1 MPTIELDAQ
10 GVRAYVLG
18 SLHARG
24 SAHGDLAARA
34 RRALRWYREVVGRG
48 AQPVLF
54 SLVFDVGFLLLEGDS
69 FPFRSLVDLS
79 HWRPDEREVR
89 LAYEN
94 RLLNMLLRDPSVRR
108 ASEAIAKDAT
118 RDDLVARAIGLVLRP
133 LLEGEPDPGLPR
145 LNPVL
150 LRELEPKGHIE
161 PEVESAR
168 WTEIGGDPAST
179 HLSLLKRSVDRLIA
193 RLGDR
198 PTFAADDLSEVE
210 HWSAYKRAAQ
220 RLMGRRIAA
229 RAAALPPFDPRRA
242 RVQEDADQE
251 TELPDAGYYPE
262 GGFSEL
268 ANKGSLENLVPSEL
282 IYLGE
287 EAFAHKNAPDLF
299 AVRYLEHEAL
309 FYKRDSGQLQRVRRT
324 VHVAV
329 APDQGLRL
337 KLPWHPDALCIVL
350 YGLFVRLVEDLA
362 AVFPQDALRIEIHL
376 IAEGTGATE
385 RAREDQELLRVL
397 LRHEVA
403 RGTAAVS
410 VDTPDFDLRALGE
423 RARRVYGIA
432 VQSMELTP
440 SGLGAPA
447 VAAGAAAALPRL
459 VVLKVG
465 GEAPPEDLAHND
477 KRGRDAPPP
486 VVFLPTQGS
495 LEDALVRARDDLV
508 AEITG
513 TRAVLPS

>member
-1 MPTIELDAQ
+1 VPALELDAQ
-10 GVRAYVLG
+10 GLRAYVLG

-34 RRALRWYREVVGRG
+34 RRALRWFREVIGRG

-54 SLVFDVGFLLLEGDS
+54 SLVYDVGFLLLDTDA
-69 FPFRSLVDLS
+69 FPFRSLIDLPS
-79 HWRPDEREVR
+79 WPPEEREVR

-108 ASEAIAKDAT
+108 AGEAIAKDT
-118 RDDLVARAIGLVLRP
+118 SRDDLIARAIGLVLRP
-133 LLEGEPDPGLPR
+133 LIEGDADPGTPP

-150 LRELEPKGHIE
+150 IRELEPKGHIE
-161 PEVESAR
+161 PEMESAR
-168 WTEIGGDPAST
+168 WTEIAGEGSA
-179 HLSLLKRSVDRLIA
+179 HLTILKRSVDRLIS

-198 PTFAADDLSEVE
+198 ATFGPEDLAEIE

-220 RLMGRRIAA
+220 RLMGRRIVA
-229 RAAALPPFDPRRA
+229 RAAALPPFDARRA

-268 ANKGSLENLVPSEL
+268 TNKGTLENLVPSEL

-299 AVRYLEHEAL
+299 AVRYLEREAL

-324 VHVAV
+324 VHVAI

-362 AVFPQDALRIEIHL
+362 AVFPRDALMVEIHL
-376 IAEGTGATE
+376 IADGTQGNE
-385 RAREDQELLRVL
+385 RAKEDQELLRVL

-403 RGTAAVS
+403 RGMAAVS
-410 VDTPDFDLRALGE
+410 VDTPAFDLRTLGE
-423 RARRVYGIA
+423 RTRRVYGIS
-432 VQSMELTP
+432 VQSADLPATGLPETP
-440 SGLGAPA
+440 LVQAI
-447 VAAGAAAALPRL
+447 AGAAPRL
-459 VVLKVG
+459 VILKLG
-465 GEAPPEDLAHND
+465 GERPVDLPESGERKGREAPTPIVYVA
-477 KRGRDAPPP
+477 
-486 VVFLPTQGS
+486 TQGS
-495 LEDALVRARDDLV
+495 LDEALIHARDELV

-513 TRAVLPS
+513 TRAVTPG

>member
-1 MPTIELDAQ
+1 
-10 GVRAYVLG
+10 
-18 SLHARG
+18 
-24 SAHGDLAARA
+24 
-34 RRALRWYREVVGRG
+34 
-48 AQPVLF
+48 
-54 SLVFDVGFLLLEGDS
+54 
-69 FPFRSLVDLS
+69 
-79 HWRPDEREVR
+79 
-89 LAYEN
+89 
-94 RLLNMLLRDPSVRR
+94 
-108 ASEAIAKDAT
+108 
-118 RDDLVARAIGLVLRP
+118 
-133 LLEGEPDPGLPR
+133 
-145 LNPVL
+145 
-150 LRELEPKGHIE
+150 
-161 PEVESAR
+161 R
-168 WTEIGGDPAST
+168 WTELGGEPAS
-179 HLSLLKRSVDRLIA
+179 HLALLKRSVDRLLA

-198 PTFAADDLSEVE
+198 PTFAADDLAEIE

-268 ANKGSLENLVPSEL
+268 ANKGTLENLVPSEL

-287 EAFAHKNAPDLF
+287 EAFAHERAPDLF

-324 VHVAV
+324 VHIAI

-350 YGLFVRLVEDLA
+350 YGLCVRLVEDVA
-362 AVFPQDALRIEIHL
+362 AVFPRDALRVEIHL
-376 IAEGTGATE
+376 LADGTSATE

-403 RGTAAVS
+403 RGTAGVS
-410 VDTPDFDLRALGE
+410 VDTPAFSLRALGE
-423 RARRVYGIA
+423 RTRRVYGIA
-432 VQSMELTP
+432 VQSAELPP
-440 SGLGAPA
+440 SGLPDAAP
-447 VAAGAAAALPRL
+447 AALPGTALPRV
-459 VVLKVG
+459 VVLKIG
-465 GEAPPEDLAHND
+465 GEPPREDLAHRSDNWD
-477 KRGRDAPPP
+477 PAAPIRKPRDTEPP

-495 LEDALVRARDDLV
+495 LEDALVHARDDLV

-513 TRAVLPS
+513 TR

>member
-1 MPTIELDAQ
+1 MPPLDLDAAAL
-10 GVRAYVLG
+10 RAYVLG

-24 SAHGDLAARA
+24 SAHGDLASRA
-34 RRALRWYREVVGRG
+34 RRALRWYREVVARG
-48 AQPVLF
+48 GQPVLF
-54 SLVFDVGFLLLEGDS
+54 SLVYDVGFLLLEAEA
-69 FPFRSLVDLS
+69 FPFRSLVDLPT
-79 HWRPDEREVR
+79 WRPEEREVR

-94 RLLNMLLRDPSVRR
+94 RLLNTLLRDPSFRR

-118 RDDLVARAIGLVLRP
+118 RDDLIARAVSLILGP
-133 LLEGEPDPGLPR
+133 LIEGEADASAPR

-150 LRELEPKGHIE
+150 LRELEPKGHVE
-161 PEVESAR
+161 PEVESQR
-168 WTEIGGDPAST
+168 WTELAGEQAS
-179 HLSLLKRSVDRLIA
+179 HLALLKRSVERLLA
-193 RLGDR
+193 KTGDR
-198 PTFAADDLSEVE
+198 ATFGPEDLAEIE

-229 RAAALPPFDPRRA
+229 RAAVLPAFDPRRA
-242 RVQEDADQE
+242 RVAEDADQE

-268 ANKGSLENLVPSEL
+268 ANRGSLENLVPSEL

-287 EAFAHKNAPDLF
+287 EAFAHANAPDLF
-299 AVRYLEHEAL
+299 AVRYLEREAL

-324 VHVAV
+324 VHIAV
-329 APDQGLRL
+329 APEQGLRI
-337 KLPWHPDALCIVL
+337 KLPWHPDALAIVL

-362 AVFPQDALRIEIHL
+362 AVFPRDALRVEIHIL
-376 IAEGTGATE
+376 AEGTAAEE

-403 RGTAAVS
+403 RGTAGVTVAPS
-410 VDTPDFDLRALGE
+410 LDLRTLGE
-423 RARRVYGIA
+423 RTRRVYGIA
-432 VQSMELTP
+432 VQCADLPITGIP
-440 SGLGAPA
+440 DGPPPA
-447 VAAGAAAALPRL
+447 VPAAALPRL

-465 GEAPPEDLAHND
+465 GEKPPEDHEQKDGA
-477 KRGRDAPPP
+477 RRDGPPP

-513 TRAVLPS
+513 TRSVSPG